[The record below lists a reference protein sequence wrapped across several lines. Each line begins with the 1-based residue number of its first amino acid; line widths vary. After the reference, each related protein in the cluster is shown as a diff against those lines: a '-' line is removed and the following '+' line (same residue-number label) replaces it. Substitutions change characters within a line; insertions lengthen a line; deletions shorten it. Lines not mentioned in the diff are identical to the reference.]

1 MLEVAGLHAGY
12 GEIEILRNVSLAIGE
27 RQIVALVGANGAGK
41 STLVNTLSG
50 VVPARRGRIRV
61 DGEDI
66 TNAPPHRIVA
76 RGLVQVPEG
85 RKLFGGLT
93 VRDNLLLGATPARG
107 ARDRE
112 ATLRDVF
119 RLFPVLE
126 SRQTQLARTLSG
138 GEQQMTAI
146 GRALMARPRLLVL
159 DEPSLGLAPKIVG
172 EIFRVVGELNR
183 AGLTVLLIEQNVRSS
198 LTIAD
203 HAYVMENGANV
214 LDGKGAALL
223 AMDHVKRAYLGI

>member
-66 TNAPPHRIVA
+66 TNAPPHRIVE
-76 RGLVQVPEG
+76 RGVVQVPEG

-126 SRQTQLARTLSG
+126 SRQAQLARTLSG

-183 AGLTVLLIEQNVRSS
+183 AGLTVLLIEQNVRGS
-198 LTIAD
+198 LAIAD
-203 HAYVMENGANV
+203 HAYVMENGAIV

-223 AMDHVKRAYLGI
+223 AMDHVKRAYLGV

>member
-1 MLEVAGLHAGY
+1 MLEVDGLCAGY
-12 GEIEILRNVSLAIGE
+12 GEIEILRNVSLSIGE

-50 VVPARRGRIRV
+50 VVAARRGHIRV

-76 RGLVQVPEG
+76 RGVVQVPEG

-107 ARDRE
+107 ARDRD
-112 ATLRDVF
+112 ATLREVF

-126 SRQTQLARTLSG
+126 SRQAQLARTLSG

-172 EIFRVVGELNR
+172 EIFRIVGELNR

-198 LTIAD
+198 LAIAD
-203 HAYVMENGANV
+203 HAYVIENGAIV